1 MLRTFG
7 ILAGL
12 LFAVQAIAADWP
24 QFRGLGGSATSDSK
38 IPVSWTPTEN
48 VAWKFKM
55 PGPGVSSPIVVG
67 NKVIVTCYSGYGV
80 DRQNVG
86 EIKNLMR
93 HVICVD
99 AKSGEKLWQADIEA
113 VQPEDPYTG
122 AGVPAHGYASHTPVS
137 DGKNVYVFFG
147 KTGALAFDLNGK
159 QLWHTQLGKETDPMR
174 WGSSSSPILYKDV
187 LIVTASAESQSI
199 VGLDTKTGKEIWK
212 QEAKRL
218 DNTWATPAI
227 ASGGGRDDLVVAVPG
242 EVWGLDPMTGKLRWY
257 SESAGGDQASTSP
270 VISNGVIYTVAGGR
284 SGGGTAAIKVGG
296 SGDTTQSAKVWT
308 SRDSSR
314 FPSPIGYKSNLY
326 LIANDTVTILN
337 ESNGEK
343 VKQVRLQ
350 GGSGRGGGMGGDYP
364 SPVIAGNYMY
374 VLKGSGE
381 TFVFNLAG
389 ELEQVSINLVT
400 ADSESFGG
408 TPAISDG
415 RMFLRSDKHL
425 YCVSQMTD
433 VKPNASEALLAKLGE
448 GAGGGGGR
456 GGPGGGGG
464 RGGPGGGPGGGRGG
478 PGGPGGGGGFDPAA
492 IFGRL
497 DANSDGKVTKE
508 ELQNSPMA
516 DRFAE
521 LDKNKDSSLS
531 QEEFMEAM
539 RAMMAQGGGPGGGP
553 GGGRGGPGGPGGG
566 GGFGGGFGGRGG
578 GADKPS
584 RPDRPGT

>member
-7 ILAGL
+7 LLAGL
-12 LFAVQAIAADWP
+12 LLAVPATAGDWL
-24 QFRGLGGSATSDSK
+24 QFRGPGGSATSDTK

-48 VAWKFKM
+48 VTWKFKL

-67 NKVIVTCYSGYGV
+67 NKVIVTCYSGYGL
-80 DRQNVG
+80 DRQNPG

-99 AKSGEKLWQADIEA
+99 AKSGEKLWQADVEA

-159 QLWHTQLGKETDPMR
+159 KLWHTQLGKESDPMR
-174 WGSSSSPILYKDV
+174 WGSSSSPILYNDV

-199 VGLDTKTGKEIWK
+199 VGLDTKTGKEVWK

-218 DNTWATPAI
+218 DSTWATPAI

-270 VISNGVIYTVAGGR
+270 VINDGVIYTVAGGR
-284 SGGGTAAIKVGG
+284 SGGGTAAIRVGG
-296 SGDTTQSAKVWT
+296 SGDTTQSAKLWT

-314 FPSPIGYKSNLY
+314 FPSPVGYKSNLY
-326 LIANDTVTILN
+326 LIANDTVTVLN
-337 ESNGEK
+337 EANGEK

-364 SPVIAGNYMY
+364 SPVIAGSYLY

-389 ELEQVSINLVT
+389 DLEQVSINLVT
-400 ADSESFGG
+400 TDTESFGG

-415 RMFLRSDKHL
+415 RMFLRSDKNL
-425 YCVSQMTD
+425 YCVSQMTE
-433 VKPNASEALLAKLGE
+433 VKPNASEALIAKLAE
-448 GAGGGGGR
+448 SGGGGGR
-456 GGPGGGGG
+456 GGPGGG
-464 RGGPGGGPGGGRGG
+464 RGGPGGGPGFGGGPGGGRGG
-478 PGGPGGGGGFDPAA
+478 PGGPGGGGFDPTAM
-492 IFGRL
+492 FGRL

-508 ELQNSPMA
+508 ELQNTPMA
-516 DRFAE
+516 DRFAD

-531 QEEFMEAM
+531 QEEFLEAM
-539 RAMMAQGGGPGGGP
+539 RAMMAQGGG
-553 GGGRGGPGGPGGG
+553 GGRGGPGGGGPGGPG
-566 GGFGGGFGGRGG
+566 GYGGGRGG
-578 GADKPS
+578 GDKPS
-584 RPDRPGT
+584 RPDRPGN